1 MLSLVNQLGYICC
14 RDLFEY
20 LETTFLQRI
29 KKSALVMQ
37 TPEQMFGIVADIEAY
52 PQFLNWCSGAR
63 ILENPSEQ
71 EIVAVVDIAYKGI
84 EQSFSTRNH
93 NKFADSIQMELAGDH
108 SSIDFLQGNWAFTP
122 IQMEQ
127 SSGCKVEF
135 NLEFSMKNKIASTI
149 FKTVFSQ
156 IINTQVDG
164 FVQRAN
170 ELYG

>member
-1 MLSLVNQLGYICC
+1 
-14 RDLFEY
+14 
-20 LETTFLQRI
+20 
-29 KKSALVMQ
+29 MQ
-37 TPEQMFGIVADIEAY
+37 TPEQMFEIVADIEAY
-52 PQFLNWCSGAR
+52 PEFLNWCSNAR
-63 ILENPSEQ
+63 ILEKLGEE

-84 EQSFSTRNH
+84 EQSFSTRNR
-93 NKFADSIQMELAGDH
+93 NVYADSIQMELSGDH
-108 SSIDFLQGNWAFTP
+108 SSIDFLQGNWTFIP
-122 IQMEQ
+122 IQMDQ

-156 IINTQVDG
+156 IINSQVDG